1 MSNLC
6 ALPSLAFPPTEE
18 DLRELPKLE
27 KRILRRTGEAIQAFD
42 LIEQGDR
49 ILVGLSGGK
58 DSWALLEVLETL
70 RKRAPIQFEVHGI
83 TVDPG
88 FPDFNPDRIAEV
100 CEAKGIPHHVLGAP
114 IDALIRKRREAE
126 AGAKAHQPQAGPQGG
141 AQEGRREATPCIICS
156 RLRRGVL
163 YTFAKANGFTK
174 IALGHHL
181 DDLLETLLL
190 NLFFEGKL
198 ATMPLR
204 LTSDDG
210 ANTVIRPLGT
220 VEETDLQRYTWLKG
234 YPIVPCGCPLC
245 GCSSLESRRKQTKEL
260 IEQMRGSIP
269 ALKYSML
276 AAMGNVKT
284 THLLDPKLGA
294 LKSVGLDETVEQLG
308 P

>member
-1 MSNLC
+1 MSNPC
-6 ALPSLAFPPTEE
+6 ALPSLAHPPTET
-18 DLRELPKLE
+18 DLLGLPKLE
-27 KRILRRTGEAIQAFD
+27 KRILHRTGEAIRDFN
-42 LIEQGDR
+42 LIENGDR

-70 RKRAPIQFEVHGI
+70 RRRAPVKFEVHGI

-114 IDALIRKRREAE
+114 IDALVRQR
-126 AGAKAHQPQAGPQGG
+126 P
-141 AQEGRREATPCIICS
+141 EATPCIICS

-163 YTFAKANGFTK
+163 YTFAREHGFTK

-220 VEETDLQRYTWLKG
+220 VEETDLQRYAWLKG

-245 GCSSLESRRKQTKEL
+245 GCSSLESRRVQAKEL
-260 IEQMRGSIP
+260 IEQLRGSIP

-276 AAMGNVKT
+276 AALGNVKT
-284 THLLDPKLGA
+284 THLLDPRLGA
-294 LKSVGLDETVEQLG
+294 AQAVGSDETVERLG
-308 P
+308 

>member
-6 ALPSLAFPPTEE
+6 ALPSLAHPPTEE
-18 DLRELPKLE
+18 DLQGLPKLE
-27 KRILRRTGEAIQAFD
+27 KRILRRVGEAIRDYQ
-42 LIEQGDR
+42 LIEEGDR

-70 RKRAPIQFEVHGI
+70 RKRAPVKFEVHGI

-88 FPDFNPDRIAEV
+88 FPQFNPDRIAEV
-100 CEAKGIPHHVLGAP
+100 CEQRGIPHHVLGAP
-114 IDALIRKRREAE
+114 IDALIRQR
-126 AGAKAHQPQAGPQGG
+126 P
-141 AQEGRREATPCIICS
+141 EATPCIICS

-163 YTFAKANGFTK
+163 YTFAKEHRFTK

-220 VEETDLQRYTWLKG
+220 VEEGDLQRYTWLKG

-245 GCSSLESRRKQTKEL
+245 GCSELESRRKQAKGFIASLQTT
-260 IEQMRGSIP
+260 IP
-269 ALKYSML
+269 HLKFSML
-276 AAMGNVKT
+276 KAMGNVKGS
-284 THLLDPKLGA
+284 HLLDLDLGA
-294 LKSVGLDETVEQLG
+294 LQARGQDESVERFG
-308 P
+308 

>member
-6 ALPSLAFPPTEE
+6 ALPSLAHPPTQE
-18 DLRELPKLE
+18 DLRELPRLE
-27 KRILRRTGEAIQAFD
+27 KKILRRVGEAIASYRLVED
-42 LIEQGDR
+42 GDR

-70 RKRAPIQFEVHGI
+70 RRRAPVSFEVHGI

-88 FPDFNPDRIAEV
+88 FPKFDPDRIAEV
-100 CEAKGIPHHVLGAP
+100 CEQKGIPHHVLGAP
-114 IDALIRKRREAE
+114 IDALVRQR
-126 AGAKAHQPQAGPQGG
+126 PD
-141 AQEGRREATPCIICS
+141 ATPCVICS

-163 YTFAKANGFTK
+163 YTFAKEHGFTK

-204 LTSDDG
+204 LLSDAGD
-210 ANTVIRPLGT
+210 NTVIRPLGT
-220 VEETDLQRYTWLKG
+220 CEEADLQRYTWLKG

-245 GCSSLESRRKQTKEL
+245 GCSSLESRRKQAKDFIANLRET
-260 IEQMRGSIP
+260 IP
-269 ALKYSML
+269 GLKFSML
-276 AAMGNVKT
+276 RALGNVKPS
-284 THLLDPKLGA
+284 HLLDLDLGA
-294 LKSVGLDETVEQLG
+294 LSARGADETVEQLG
-308 P
+308 